1 MGIKRVRWWVG
12 ALGLLVVLVALG
24 GVKAAQIGA
33 MVKQG
38 KTFKPPPESVTA
50 ATVTAQDWPAER
62 STVGT
67 LVAIRGVTLS
77 SELSGSVREIQF
89 ENGTFVQQGD
99 VLVHLDTSTEE
110 AQLQGALADAKLSK
124 QNLVREK
131 EMKAG
136 RAVPQAEVDAA
147 EAKVVQSDSAVANL
161 RALIAKKILRAP
173 FSGRVAIRQV
183 ELGQVVNAGAPV
195 VSLQTIDPIYIE
207 LSLPQQAMED
217 LAVGQKA
224 QVTLDV
230 FPGHSWVGKVTTVNP
245 EVDVSSRS
253 VRVRATLPNRDGR
266 LTPGMFANVS
276 VYSGVEHRVLAIPAT
291 AVIYAPYGDSVFVLQ
306 KKEDGTT
313 IATQKFVR
321 VGDRRGD
328 FIAATSGLK
337 EGDVIASSGAFKLR
351 TGMPVT
357 INEALAPPAEL
368 EPRPVDR

>member
-38 KTFKPPPESVTA
+38 KAFKPPPESVTA
-50 ATVTAQDWPAER
+50 ATVVAQDWPAER
-62 STVGT
+62 STVGS

-77 SELSGSVREIQF
+77 SELSGTVREIQF

-124 QNLVREK
+124 QNLAREH
-131 EMKAG
+131 EMQAG
-136 RAVPQAEVDAA
+136 RAVPQSEVDAA

-161 RALIAKKILRAP
+161 RALIAKKTLRAP

-230 FPGHSWVGKVTTVNP
+230 FPGQSWVGTVTTVNP

-253 VRVRATLPNRDGR
+253 VRVRATLANHGGR
-266 LTPGMFANVS
+266 LAPGMFANVS
-276 VYSGVEHRVLAIPAT
+276 IFSGVEHRVLAIPAT

-313 IATQKFVR
+313 VATQKFVR

-328 FIAATSGLK
+328 FIAALSGLK

-351 TGMPVT
+351 TGMEVI
-357 INEALAPPAEL
+357 INEKLAPPAEL